1 MIYTINRY
9 PVHLIDMVQMS
20 DGSRVIIRPTLPQ
33 DVELQR
39 AFFRALSPL
48 SRYCR
53 FMTRA
58 NELPETLVDRFTNID
73 YRRHV
78 ALLAEV
84 FDEARQQ
91 IMVGE
96 ARYVIDEGDPAVC
109 EFAICVADEWQAR
122 GIAQALLARLEQQ
135 AVAAGIRKMVADT
148 LIANEPMRA
157 LATRAGYSI
166 NANRE
171 DFELVRL
178 EKVLTG
184 PSRITSRRPL
194 AA

>member
-58 NELPETLVDRFTNID
+58 SELPETLVDRFTNID

-109 EFAICVADEWQAR
+109 EFAICVADEWQAH

-135 AVAAGIRKMVADT
+135 AVAAGIRRMVADT

-184 PSRITSRRPL
+184 PARIASRRPL

>member
-33 DVELQR
+33 DLELQC

-135 AVAAGIRKMVADT
+135 AVVAGIRKMVADT

-184 PSRITSRRPL
+184 PACMASRRPL